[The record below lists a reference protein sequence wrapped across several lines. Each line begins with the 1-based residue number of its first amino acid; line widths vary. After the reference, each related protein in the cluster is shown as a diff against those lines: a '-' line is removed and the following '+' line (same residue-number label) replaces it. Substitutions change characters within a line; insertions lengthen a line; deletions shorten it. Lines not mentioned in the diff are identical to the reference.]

1 MQTTINSQV
10 ALALDRAKTQLLQEQ
25 QLKIVSLQKE
35 IDELRSNIDSMHDL
49 HIELENNAKKKQK
62 EIDFL
67 VKNLKTLEY
76 HLDVGQRSYDT
87 GYCLGLVQNILLN
100 LKLKVQV

>member
-25 QLKIVSLQKE
+25 QLEIVSLQKE

-62 EIDFL
+62 EIDFM
-67 VKNLKTLEY
+67 VKNLKELEH
-76 HLDVGQRSYDT
+76 HLEVGQRCYDT

-100 LKLKVQV
+100 LKSKVQV

>member
-10 ALALDRAKTQLLQEQ
+10 ALTLDQAKTQLLQEQ
-25 QLKIVSLQKE
+25 QLKITSLEKE
-35 IDELRSNIDSMHDL
+35 IDELKSNIDSMHDL
-49 HIELENNAKKKQK
+49 HIELENDAKEKQK

-67 VKNLKTLEY
+67 VKNLNELNY
-76 HLDVGQRSYDT
+76 HLELGQRSYDT

-100 LKLKVQV
+100 LKTKVQV